1 MFDSWIHFVQIRIVA
16 LRGRRDPGFIALD
29 DFLIITETM
38 ATGESCPFRPP
49 EADISATTTAAP
61 ATTSAPAGEFAGCD
75 FAADLCGWQTDESE
89 FYWTRANAGEFA
101 GTGIEAPSGDFDHST
116 EGTRHDIK

>member
-1 MFDSWIHFVQIRIVA
+1 VA

-61 ATTSAPAGEFAGCD
+61 ATTTSAPAGEFAGCD

-89 FYWTRANAGEFA
+89 FYWTRANAEEFA
-101 GTGIEAPSGDFDHST
+101 GTGIEAPSGDFDHNT
-116 EGTRHDIK
+116 AGIHDIKTILKNK